1 MRNPIT
7 NTKAYAAA
15 IKAGEYKQSVLNEER
30 QAAARA
36 KLVALKALTS
46 SGSDNWRTPPA
57 ILGPVRRAYCEA
69 PTYRIGLDPCSQP
82 DNPIGAD
89 QFWCLENGQDGL
101 ANTWLREPAANV
113 VFVNPPFSQ
122 MKLWA
127 AKAAAEAETGV
138 RMVVVAKAA
147 FCTAWFKVLLR
158 ASRGV
163 VLVAPERIAYLKPD
177 GGEGVANS
185 PTFETALFPI
195 NLDPALFVAQ
205 APTWRILRDTTHA
218 DMSRM
223 GQPAEATVVEQGVTP

>member
-1 MRNPIT
+1 MRAPIT
-7 NTKAYAAA
+7 NTKAYTAA
-15 IKAGEYKQSVLNEER
+15 IKAGEYKQSVLAEER

-36 KLVALKALTS
+36 KLVSLKALTS
-46 SGSDNWRTPPA
+46 SGSDDWRTPPS
-57 ILGPVRRAYCEA
+57 ILAPVRRAYCEG
-69 PTYRIGLDPCSQP
+69 PDYQIDLDPCSQP
-82 DNPIGAD
+82 DNPTGART
-89 QFWCLENGQDGL
+89 FWHLADGVDGL
-101 ANTWLREPAANV
+101 QATWLREPAANV

-122 MKLWA
+122 LKVWA
-127 AKAAAEAETGV
+127 AKVAHEAEIGT
-138 RMVVVAKAA
+138 RMIVIAKAT

-218 DMSRM
+218 DMCRM
-223 GQPAEATVVEQGVTP
+223 GQPAEAAVVEQGVAP

>member
-1 MRNPIT
+1 MRAPIT
-7 NTKAYAAA
+7 NTKAYIAA
-15 IKAGEYKQSVLNEER
+15 IKAGEYKQSVLAEER

-36 KLVALKALTS
+36 KLVSLKALTS
-46 SGSDNWRTPPA
+46 SGSDDWRTPPS
-57 ILGPVRRAYCEA
+57 ILAPVRRAYCEG
-69 PTYRIGLDPCSQP
+69 PDYQIDLDPCSQP
-82 DNPIGAD
+82 DNPTGART
-89 QFWCLENGQDGL
+89 FWHLADGVDGL
-101 ANTWLREPAANV
+101 QATWLREPAANV

-122 MKLWA
+122 LEVWA
-127 AKAAAEAETGV
+127 AKVAHEAEIGT
-138 RMVVVAKAA
+138 RMIVIAKAT

-218 DMSRM
+218 DMCRM
-223 GQPAEATVVEQGVTP
+223 GQPADAAVVEQGVAP

>member
-1 MRNPIT
+1 MKAPIT

-15 IKAGEYKQSVLNEER
+15 VASGEYSQRVMDEER

-36 KLVALKALTS
+36 KLVSLKALTS
-46 SGSDNWRTPPA
+46 SGSDDWRTPPS
-57 ILGPVRRAYCEA
+57 ILAPVRRAYCEG
-69 PTYRIGLDPCSQP
+69 PDYQIDLDPCSQP
-82 DNPIGAD
+82 DNPTGART
-89 QFWCLENGQDGL
+89 FWHLTDGVDGL
-101 ANTWLREPAANV
+101 KATWLREPAANV

-122 MKLWA
+122 LKLWA
-127 AKAAAEAETGV
+127 AKVAHEAEIGT
-138 RMVVVAKAA
+138 RILVVAKVG
-147 FCTAWFKVLLR
+147 FCPDWSKALLR

-163 VLVAPERIAYLKPD
+163 FMVASERIAYLKPD

-205 APTWRILRDTTHA
+205 APTWRILRETTHA

-223 GQPAEATVVEQGVTP
+223 GQPAEAAVVEQAVTL

>member
-1 MRNPIT
+1 MKAPIT
-7 NTKAYAAA
+7 NTKAYAAKVA
-15 IKAGEYKQSVLNEER
+15 SGEYNQRVLDAER

-36 KLVALKALTS
+36 KLVSLKALTS
-46 SGSDNWRTPPA
+46 SGSDDWRTPPS
-57 ILGPVRRAYCEA
+57 ILEPVRRAYCGELLA
-69 PTYRIGLDPCSQP
+69 RIGLDPCSQP
-82 DNPIGAD
+82 DNPIGAEE
-89 QFWCLENGQDGL
+89 FWCLENGVDGL
-101 ANTWLREPAANV
+101 QATWLREPAANV

-122 MKLWA
+122 LKLWA
-127 AKAAAEAETGV
+127 AKVAQEAEIGT
-138 RMVVVAKAA
+138 RMVVVAKTA
-147 FCTAWFKVLLR
+147 FCPDWSKALLR

-163 VLVAPERIAYLKPD
+163 FMVASERIAYLKPD

-223 GQPAEATVVEQGVTP
+223 GQPAEAAVVEQGVQP